1 MDLSFSLEDTHVLIT
16 GGTGFIGAATV
27 NVLLAAGARVTSLDL
42 KAPPRL
48 ESPKFRF
55 LSCDISSEEEL
66 TFAFRQSAKAFG
78 PVATCI
84 ALASLDLSVLDHHES
99 LVDMDVEQWRKTHRV
114 NVEGTFWT
122 ARTWLRGLKA
132 VSGTEE
138 AASLKNVS
146 LIIIGSE
153 SGWFGERG
161 NADYSAGKS
170 AVQGGLLKSL
180 VGDVS
185 RVWPGAR

>member
-1 MDLSFSLEDTHVLIT
+1 MDLSLSLEDTHVLIT
-16 GGTGFIGAATV
+16 GGTGFIGATTV
-27 NVLLAAGARVTSLDL
+27 AYLLAAGARVTSLDL
-42 KAPPRL
+42 KPPL
-48 ESPKFRF
+48 ELENPKFQF
-55 LSCDISSEEEL
+55 FSCDISSEEAL
-66 TFAFRQSAKAFG
+66 TFAFRESAKTFG

-114 NVEGTFWT
+114 NVEGTFLT

-132 VSGTEE
+132 ISVTEE
-138 AASLKNVS
+138 AAQLKNVG

-185 RVWPGAR
+185 RIWPGAR